1 MNAKSTKTKK
11 AAQKK
16 RNDETPEKFIAAYK
30 GFDKDFACRGFR
42 YEVGKTYT
50 MDGEPE
56 VCERGFHACENPFD
70 VLDHYAAFG
79 DDGTPNRFAEV
90 EVGGKMDEEKDDVGN
105 VRKVAGTKIRVK
117 AEISFAG
124 LVKAGIAWIIEKTRP
139 QKIEITTETND
150 GGKNV
155 AKIGSSGY
163 GAQIGSSGDGAQI
176 GSSGYGAQ
184 IGSSGDVAKIG
195 SSGDWA
201 KIGSSGDGAQIGSSG
216 DWAKIGSSGDWA
228 QIGSSGDVAK
238 IGSSGDG
245 AKIGSSG
252 DGAQIGSSGDWA
264 KIGSSGDWAQIE
276 STGENCVVMAAGR
289 NCVAAAAKG
298 SWITLAE
305 WRVDNEKCRW
315 VPVCVK
321 TAFVDGEKIRAG
333 VLYRLR
339 NGEFE
344 EVAR

>member
-16 RNDETPEKFIAAYK
+16 RATAEPEKFIAAYK
-30 GFDKDFACRGFR
+30 GFDKDLSCRGFR

-70 VLDHYAAFG
+70 VLDHYAAFAG
-79 DDGTPNRFAEV
+79 DGTANRFAEV
-90 EVGGKMDEEKDDVGN
+90 EVGGKTVAETDGAGN
-105 VRKVAGTKIRVK
+105 VRKMAAAKIRIK
-117 AEISFAG
+117 AELSFAG
-124 LVKAGIAWIIEKTRP
+124 LVKAGIAWIMEKTRP
-139 QKIEITTETND
+139 EKVEKQTQEND
-150 GGKNV
+150 
-155 AKIGSSGY
+155 SGENC
-163 GAQIGSSGDGAQI
+163 ALIVSSGDGAL
-176 GSSGYGAQ
+176 
-184 IGSSGDVAKIG
+184 
-195 SSGDWA
+195 
-201 KIGSSGDGAQIGSSG
+201 
-216 DWAKIGSSGDWA
+216 
-228 QIGSSGDVAK
+228 

-252 DGAQIGSSGDWA
+252 DGAQIGSSGDGAQIGSSGDRAQIGSSGDRALIGSSGDGALIGSSGYGA
-264 KIGSSGDWAQIE
+264 KIGSSGDGAQIGSSGDRALIE
-276 STGENCVVMAAGR
+276 STGEDSVVMAAGR
-289 NCVAAAAKG
+289 YCTASAALG
-298 SWITLAE
+298 SWIALAE
-305 WRVDNEKCRW
+305 WEQDNEKARF

-321 TAFVDGEKIRAG
+321 AARVDGEKIKAG

>member
-11 AAQKK
+11 AAQKT
-16 RNDETPEKFIAAYK
+16 RADETPEKFIAAYK

-50 MDGEPE
+50 MDGEAD
-56 VCERGFHACENPFD
+56 VCNRGFHACENPFD
-70 VLDHYAAFG
+70 VLDHYAAFN

-90 EVGGKMDEEKDDVGN
+90 EVGGKVDEEKDCVGN
-105 VRKVAGTKIRVK
+105 VRKVAGAKIRVK

-124 LVKAGIAWIIEKTRP
+124 LVKAGIARIIEKTRQENVEKQTP
-139 QKIEITTETND
+139 TN
-150 GGKNV
+150 
-155 AKIGSSGY
+155 
-163 GAQIGSSGDGAQI
+163 
-176 GSSGYGAQ
+176 
-184 IGSSGDVAKIG
+184 
-195 SSGDWA
+195 
-201 KIGSSGDGAQIGSSG
+201 
-216 DWAKIGSSGDWA
+216 GDWA
-228 QIGSSGDVAK
+228 QIGSSGY
-238 IGSSGDG
+238 
-245 AKIGSSG
+245 
-252 DGAQIGSSGDWA
+252 GAQIGSSGDWA

-276 STGENCVVMAAGR
+276 STGENCVVMASGR
-289 NCVAAAAKG
+289 NSAAAAAKG

-305 WRVDNEKCRW
+305 WRADNEKKGW
-315 VPVCVK
+315 APVCVK

>member
-163 GAQIGSSGDGAQI
+163 GAQIGSSGD
-176 GSSGYGAQ
+176 
-184 IGSSGDVAKIG
+184 
-195 SSGDWA
+195 
-201 KIGSSGDGAQIGSSG
+201 
-216 DWAKIGSSGDWA
+216 
-228 QIGSSGDVAK
+228 
-238 IGSSGDG
+238 
-245 AKIGSSG
+245 
-252 DGAQIGSSGDWA
+252 WA

>member
-11 AAQKK
+11 SAQKR
-16 RNDETPEKFIAAYK
+16 RNYETPEKFIAAYK
-30 GFDKDFACRGFR
+30 GFDKDFSCRGFR

-70 VLDHYAAFG
+70 VLDYYAAFG

-90 EVGGKMDEEKDDVGN
+90 EVGGKMDKEKDCVWN

-139 QKIEITTETND
+139 EKVEKPTPTND
-150 GGKNV
+150 DVENGAQIGSSGDW

-176 GSSGYGAQ
+176 
-184 IGSSGDVAKIG
+184 
-195 SSGDWA
+195 
-201 KIGSSGDGAQIGSSG
+201 
-216 DWAKIGSSGDWA
+216 
-228 QIGSSGDVAK
+228 
-238 IGSSGDG
+238 
-245 AKIGSSG
+245 
-252 DGAQIGSSGDWA
+252 
-264 KIGSSGDWAQIE
+264 E
-276 STGENCVVMAAGR
+276 STGENCVVMASGR

-305 WRVDNEKCRW
+305 WLADNEKRRW

-321 TAFVDGEKIRAG
+321 TAFVDGEKIKAG
-333 VLYRLR
+333 VLYRLK

-344 EVAR
+344 EVSR